1 MLISFAVDD
10 VRKPAWSGRMKCT
23 MWFLLVPSKTEA
35 DKSLEVIFCRMP
47 GKMAETTE
55 AKAVNK
61 TLRNP
66 GRLVI
71 REEAVAGTIVLWIR
85 HGRLLLCLDADGHYF
100 RLYVKAVFTGYKRGL
115 RNQHENTALLKIDG
129 VNQKM
134 ETTFYMGK
142 KCAYVYRAKKWVLP
156 NSVQY
161 LVCIKLLNCY
171 VIT

>member
-1 MLISFAVDD
+1 
-10 VRKPAWSGRMKCT
+10 

-71 REEAVAGTIVLWIR
+71 REEAVAGTIVL
-85 HGRLLLCLDADGHYF
+85 
-100 RLYVKAVFTGYKRGL
+100 
-115 RNQHENTALLKIDG
+115 
-129 VNQKM
+129 
-134 ETTFYMGK
+134 
-142 KCAYVYRAKKWVLP
+142 
-156 NSVQY
+156 
-161 LVCIKLLNCY
+161 
-171 VIT
+171 